1 MEVGVFV
8 DALSALAFDWQR
20 EHRGHWDVRME
31 RVDPK
36 PSVPLGPVSWTSCW
50 AFAPPP
56 LAIRLRRRAHRGPA
70 NTTCRGRWMSRI
82 SLRYGAEAD
91 WQERLRV
98 TVELMRQ
105 TSSQHDPSEVVAG
118 YAERLRALTN
128 FEAFVAL
135 SRRGLERPKVMITR
149 STDWS
154 DDIDPWLNRDR
165 LPVLDGGALGEL
177 IYGNEA
183 KLIDDFRV
191 PVDDPAY
198 PHVGKYRS
206 AIVVPI
212 FDDGEALNMNLV
224 LSSRAHAF
232 DPEFFPELVW
242 TTNLFG
248 RGTKMLVLQKQLKE
262 AYERIDQE
270 MQIVGRLQRSLL
282 PGEMPRIASLD
293 LAAHYEPSTRAG
305 GDYYDVFDFGEGR
318 WGILLADVCG
328 HGPPAAVLMAITHS
342 LAHMFCKQ
350 HVASIVR
357 GDDSP
362 PCPAAAMEF
371 LNEHLEA
378 RYTRS
383 NGSFVT
389 AFFAV
394 FDERTR
400 TLTFAS
406 AGHNPPR
413 VKRCSDGSTF
423 VLDGRLGGKGCEAGG
438 ESALRG
444 LPLGIEREVTFE
456 SFSTRL
462 AVGDQIVFYTD
473 GITEAR
479 NPGGEL
485 FGTARLDQAIENCHI
500 DAEGLIR
507 AILDAVHEF
516 ADGRAPDDDRTILVA
531 KVR

>member
-1 MEVGVFV
+1 
-8 DALSALAFDWQR
+8 
-20 EHRGHWDVRME
+20 
-31 RVDPK
+31 
-36 PSVPLGPVSWTSCW
+36 
-50 AFAPPP
+50 
-56 LAIRLRRRAHRGPA
+56 
-70 NTTCRGRWMSRI
+70 MSRI

-98 TVELMRQ
+98 TVDLMRD
-105 TSSQHDPSEVVAG
+105 TSTQHDPSEVVAG
-118 YAERLRALTN
+118 YAERLRSLTN

-135 SRRGLERPKVMITR
+135 SRRGLDRPKVMITR

-154 DDIDPWLNRDR
+154 GNVDPWLHRDR
-165 LPVLDGGALGEL
+165 LPLLDGGILSEL
-177 IYGNEA
+177 IYGNQA
-183 KLIDDFRV
+183 RLIDDFCV
-191 PVDDPAY
+191 PEDDPAY

-224 LSSRAHAF
+224 LSSRPHAF

-248 RGTKMLVLQKQLKE
+248 RGTKMLVLQKELKE

-282 PGEMPRIASLD
+282 PGELPAIASLD

-357 GDDSP
+357 GDGAS
-362 PCPAAAMEF
+362 PCPAAALEY
-371 LNEHLEA
+371 LNENLEA

-423 VLDGRLGGKGCEAGG
+423 VLDARLGGKMCEAGA
-438 ESALRG
+438 ESTLRG
-444 LPLGIEREVTFE
+444 LPLGIEQAVTFE

-479 NPGGEL
+479 NPSGEL
-485 FGTARLDQAIENCHI
+485 FGTERLDQAIEDCRI

-507 AILDAVHEF
+507 AIVSSVEEF
-516 ADGRAPDDDRTILVA
+516 AAGRPQEDDRTILVA

>member
-1 MEVGVFV
+1 
-8 DALSALAFDWQR
+8 
-20 EHRGHWDVRME
+20 
-31 RVDPK
+31 
-36 PSVPLGPVSWTSCW
+36 
-50 AFAPPP
+50 
-56 LAIRLRRRAHRGPA
+56 
-70 NTTCRGRWMSRI
+70 MSRI

-91 WQERLRV
+91 WQERLRF
-98 TVELMRQ
+98 TVELMRE
-105 TSSQHDPSEVVAG
+105 TSRQHDPSEVVAG
-118 YAERLRALTN
+118 YAERLRSLTN

-135 SRRGLERPKVMITR
+135 SRRGLERPRVRVTR
-149 STDWS
+149 STEWAEQP
-154 DDIDPWLNRDR
+154 DPWSEREK
-165 LPVLDGGALGEL
+165 LPLIEGGVLSEL
-177 IYGNEA
+177 VYSNEA
-183 KLIDDFRV
+183 RIIDHLEI
-191 PVDDPAY
+191 PESDPAY
-198 PHVGKYRS
+198 PHVGRFRS

-212 FDDGEALNMNLV
+212 FDNGEALNVNLV
-224 LSSRAHAF
+224 LSSHSAAF

-248 RGTKMLVLQKQLKE
+248 RGTKMLVLQKELRE
-262 AYERIDQE
+262 AYERIDEE

-282 PGEMPRIASLD
+282 PSAMPQIASLD

-305 GDYYDVFDFGEGR
+305 GDYYDVFDFGQGR

-357 GDDSP
+357 GDGAG
-362 PCPAAAMEF
+362 PCPAAALEF

-378 RYTRS
+378 RYTRL

-394 FDERTR
+394 FDEHTR

-423 VLDGRLGGKGCEAGG
+423 VLDGRLGGKMCEAGN

-444 LPLGIEREVTFE
+444 LPLGIEPHVTYE

-479 NPGGEL
+479 NPAGEL
-485 FGTARLDQAIENCHI
+485 FGTARLDQAIEDCRI
-500 DAEGLIR
+500 DAEGLIG
-507 AILDAVHEF
+507 AILESVERF
-516 ADGRAPDDDRTILVA
+516 SNGRTQDDDRTILVA